1 MLLLFFSFFGVGS
14 NLLIRGKANTIAE
27 FFIPWLCGLMVYAAI
42 SLSSKGDRSLNLV
55 ALGCFL
61 IYLLTIVGNFIVR
74 SDLMKK
80 KKQYADEVSALKN
93 YFSGIVHLT
102 H

>member
-1 MLLLFFSFFGVGS
+1 
-14 NLLIRGKANTIAE
+14 
-27 FFIPWLCGLMVYAAI
+27 
-42 SLSSKGDRSLNLV
+42 V
-55 ALGCFL
+55 ALGCVL